1 MTRLFLAAGVAALAI
16 AAPASAKPGEHG
28 GHGGGQGAAQ
38 FRGGGGGGQA
48 RVEARGGGGDRGA
61 FRMQSRGGGGSRG
74 FEMRSVSRGSISAAR
89 QNRAFAFENR
99 GRGHANVR
107 VDRAPNLRM
116 AGRTQHQD
124 RTVMRANRVDRQ
136 QTRVAERN
144 QVRIQRNDRQQ
155 ARIADRNQLR
165 ANRMADRQQMQANR
179 IDDRQMRIDNRVAE
193 RDRLRL
199 DRNDNR
205 VALRNDGRVNRI
217 ASLAAGDWGSRDR
230 WDRGFSRGLVDGCP
244 PGLWMKNNGCL
255 PPGQER
261 KLLGQSINSFRAASV
276 PLALSNFYPD
286 TPDYYWRYNDGYMYQ
301 VDRSSNLVDALL
313 PLIGGG
319 YVPGTMFPSAYS
331 PYYSS
336 GYTFP
341 NYFGNSYV
349 PDYYGWNAFYP
360 DSPYMDYRY
369 LNGNVYGVDPYSG
382 MVEDVIPT
390 YAYGYGVGQ
399 MLPAGY
405 GYYNVPTQYRSL
417 YYDTSDY
424 NYWYAPGA
432 IYQVDPSSQLIT
444 AVASL
449 LAPGMS
455 VGQPMPMGYD
465 VYNVPYAYRSTYYD
479 TPNAWYRYNN
489 GYIYQV
495 DPTTR
500 LVQAV
505 VASLLT

>member
-16 AAPASAKPGEHG
+16 ATPVSAKPGGGNG
-28 GHGGGQGAAQ
+28 GHGADRGAAQ
-38 FRGGGGGGQA
+38 LRGGGGGHA
-48 RVEARGGGGDRGA
+48 NFEARGGNRGGDRGSLRMQSRSGGDRSA
-61 FRMQSRGGGGSRG
+61 FRMQSRGA
-74 FEMRSVSRGSISAAR
+74 ER
-89 QNRAFAFENR
+89 QNRVFAFQS
-99 GRGHANVR
+99 RGHADVR
-107 VDRAPNLRM
+107 VDRNRGSNFRM

-124 RTVMRANRVDRQ
+124 RQAFRAN
-136 QTRVAERN
+136 
-144 QVRIQRNDRQQ
+144 RNDRQQ

-165 ANRMADRQQMQANR
+165 ANRMEQVGGRMAERQKLRTDRFN
-179 IDDRQMRIDNRVAE
+179 DHQMRIDNRLAARE
-193 RDRLRL
+193 QFRENAQGRFG
-199 DRNDNR
+199 
-205 VALRNDGRVNRI
+205 LRNDLRAERI
-217 ASLAAGDWGSRDR
+217 ASLREGDWGERDR
-230 WDRGFSRGLVDGCP
+230 WDHGFARGDIDGCP

-276 PLALSNFYPD
+276 PLALSSFYPD
-286 TPDYYWRYNDGYMYQ
+286 TSDYYWRYNDGYMYR
-301 VDRSSNLVDALL
+301 VDRTSNLVAALL

-341 NYFGNSYV
+341 SYFGNSYV

-360 DSPYMDYRY
+360 DTPYMDYRY

-405 GYYNVPTQYRSL
+405 GYYNVPYQYRSM

-449 LAPGMS
+449 LSPGLS
-455 VGQPMPMGYD
+455 VGQALPMGYD

-500 LVQAV
+500 LVTAI

>member
-1 MTRLFLAAGVAALAI
+1 MRQSFAMQSHANDRARADRGR
-16 AAPASAKPGEHG
+16 
-28 GHGGGQGAAQ
+28 AQ
-38 FRGGGGGGQA
+38 FRMMQA
-48 RVEARGGGGDRGA
+48 QRQERSAMRVRSDRQQA
-61 FRMQSRGGGGSRG
+61 QSAQRN
-74 FEMRSVSRGSISAAR
+74 E
-89 QNRAFAFENR
+89 
-99 GRGHANVR
+99 
-107 VDRAPNLRM
+107 
-116 AGRTQHQD
+116 
-124 RTVMRANRVDRQ
+124 MRANRMQQQRAQIAHRQ
-136 QTRVAERN
+136 QEQMRGRMMER
-144 QVRIQRNDRQQ
+144 QQQ
-155 ARIADRNQLR
+155 ARAKA
-165 ANRMADRQQMQANR
+165 ANRQQQARVQMAERQQDMRGQMMDRRQAMQANR
-179 IDDRQMRIDNRVAE
+179 SNDRQMRIDNRQAFN
-193 RDRLRL
+193 DRLRA
-199 DRNDNR
+199 DANNR
-205 VALRNDGRVNRI
+205 VALRNDLRERQF
-217 ASLAAGDWGSRDR
+217 ASLRDGDWGDRDR
-230 WDRGFSRGLVDGCP
+230 WDRNYSRGLVNGCP

-261 KLLGQSINSFRAASV
+261 KLLGQSINSFRASSV
-276 PLALSNFYPD
+276 PFALSIFYPD
-286 TPDYYWRYNDGYMYQ
+286 TNDYYWRYNDGYMYQ

-331 PYYSS
+331 PYYDT

-341 NYFGNSYV
+341 NYYGNSYFA
-349 PDYYGWNAFYP
+349 DDYGWNAFYP
-360 DSPYMDYRY
+360 DTPYMDYRY

-405 GYYNVPTQYRSL
+405 GYYNVPYQYRNM

-444 AVASL
+444 SVASL
-449 LAPGMS
+449 LSPGLS
-455 VGQPMPMGYD
+455 VGQPLPVGYD
-465 VYNVPYAYRSTYYD
+465 VYNVPYDYRQTYYD